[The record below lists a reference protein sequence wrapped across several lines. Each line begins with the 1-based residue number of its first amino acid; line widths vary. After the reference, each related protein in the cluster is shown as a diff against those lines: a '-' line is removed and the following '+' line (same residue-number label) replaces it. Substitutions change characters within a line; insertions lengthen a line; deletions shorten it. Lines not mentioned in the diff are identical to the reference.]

1 MAKVSQIEEFVR
13 QARRVGA
20 AGLTICSSGNL
31 SWRLPDS
38 DEVLVSGTGSWVP
51 ELTVDR
57 VAVLRLSDGVSL
69 NGVKPSMESTFHLGV
84 LRERPDVNVVLHF
97 QSPYATAIACRKDIP
112 ADFNFTAEMALH
124 VGETIPVIPYFR
136 PGSPQL
142 AAHVMDAMKEHNSV
156 ILRKHGQVTCGVDFD
171 QAFERAMFFEMGCR
185 IAVMN
190 GDNTDPLTRAEI
202 DDLESYFLGK
212 EGK

>member
-1 MAKVSQIEEFVR
+1 MAKISQIEEFVR
-13 QARRVGA
+13 QAHRVGA

-31 SWRLPDS
+31 SWRLPDN
-38 DEVLVSGTGSWVP
+38 DEVLLSGTGSWVP
-51 ELTVDR
+51 ELTPDR
-57 VAVLRLSDGVSL
+57 VAVVRLSDGASL

-84 LRERPDVNVVLHF
+84 LRERPELNVVLHF
-97 QSPYATAIACRKDIP
+97 QSPYATAIACRKTAP

-124 VGETIPVIPYFR
+124 VGERIPLIPYFR
-136 PGSPQL
+136 PGSKEL
-142 AAHVMDAMKEHNSV
+142 AAHVVEAMKDCNSV
-156 ILRKHGQVTCGVDFD
+156 MLHKHGQVTCGVNFD

-185 IAVMN
+185 IAVLN
-190 GDNTDPLTRAEI
+190 GDNVDPLTRAEI

>member
-1 MAKVSQIEEFVR
+1 MAKISQIEEFVR
-13 QARRVGA
+13 QAHRVGK

-38 DEVLVSGTGSWVP
+38 DEVLLSGTGSWIP

-57 VAVLRLSDGVSL
+57 VSICRLSDGGIL
-69 NGVKPSMESTFHLGV
+69 NGVKPSMESVFHMGV
-84 LRERPDVNVVLHF
+84 LRNRPDVNVVLHF
-97 QSPYATAIACRKDIP
+97 QSPYATAIACMDRRPDN
-112 ADFNFTAEMALH
+112 FNFTAEMALH
-124 VGETIPVIPYFR
+124 VGEVIPMIPYFR
-136 PGSPQL
+136 PGSPEL
-142 AAHVMDAMKEHNSV
+142 AAHVVEAMKDHNS
-156 ILRKHGQVTCGVDFD
+156 IMLLKHGQVVCGKDFD

-185 IAVMN
+185 IAVLCN
-190 GDNTDPLTRAEI
+190 ANTDPLTRAEI